1 MAWSTLKATE
11 RGGMPPNPTPAL
23 RIITKRSG
31 YLNVAARR
39 ALFGDARQLLVLAG
53 EHERVE
59 MLPPHVAFQEDEDGR
74 YSLRAADDGAPVSK
88 TGRVTVTALT
98 SAVDGPIPVTLQLA
112 PCDEPGRLIIT
123 GVKP

>member
-1 MAWSTLKATE
+1 MAWQTLETTA
-11 RGGMPPNPTPAL
+11 RGGMPPNPEPAL

-31 YLNVAARR
+31 YLNVAARHL
-39 ALFGDARQLLVLAG
+39 LFDWIKD
-53 EHERVE
+53 HTTVE
-59 MLPPHVAFQEDEDGR
+59 FQEDEQGAF
-74 YSLRAADDGAPVSK
+74 SLRAAVQGCPVSK